1 MTSSFDFA
9 HLDPSQDPP
18 ELYRDAFDLLC
29 ELWDRLRTFR
39 ASCREDAFLSPLIL
53 HLEERLVAGGLVLS
67 LKIEVDAGRSLG

>member
-1 MTSSFDFA
+1 MACPFDFA
-9 HLDPSQDPP
+9 HLDPSRDPP

-53 HLEERLVAGGLVLS
+53 HLEDRLVAAGLVLS
-67 LKIEVDAGRSLG
+67 VKIEVDARRSLG